1 MFYLGGMKEF
11 RSISAAEIESGYPSF
26 ISSADVLAEA

>member
-11 RSISAAEIESGYPSF
+11 RSITAAETASGYPGF
-26 ISSADVLAEA
+26 LSSADVLAEA